1 MTEIQT
7 GHSSLSANNDA
18 EMLQKELLS
27 YAIKAD
33 VFIMCLFLLLWATL
47 LDPVLLFSSLLGNCL
62 QEPCEETLSIPGPA
76 RVGQMWAC
84 HLVQA
89 PSNGQCVRAGA
100 CRCLSQAP
108 ALQAG
113 LQLTPN
119 FTFHGQK
126 AHFSWLNII
135 DPIFSKCYVLIK
147 E

>member
-84 HLVQA
+84 HLVHGSRHLPMGSVSEQEPADAFPRLQHCRQA
-89 PSNGQCVRAGA
+89 S
-100 CRCLSQAP
+100 S
-108 ALQAG
+108 
-113 LQLTPN
+113 
-119 FTFHGQK
+119 
-126 AHFSWLNII
+126 
-135 DPIFSKCYVLIK
+135 
-147 E
+147 